1 MKYLIIDTNHLLYRA
16 RFSMNGD
23 VLAQT
28 GLAMHVV
35 LHSIKKLWIQH
46 QVDHVVFCM
55 DGRSWRKDYYEPYK
69 KNRVS
74 AKNLKPAK
82 EIEADEYFFSTMN
95 EFVAFLD
102 ERTNCTVLHEKQSE
116 ADDLVA
122 RFIALHPDDDHIMV
136 TSDMDYVQLLA
147 PNVSMYDAMNKYLI
161 TPLQITN
168 EKGQRIEFSLKND
181 GKIKFGKPDPNFLPD
196 NEWIEKAKFLKIV
209 RGDISDNIS
218 SVLPKVRQTRLDK
231 IFDDRFN
238 RGYEW
243 NNFILESWTDGF
255 GESYKVKDL
264 YERNTMLV
272 DLTQQPQDV
281 KDIMDLYIANKL
293 VEPKECKNIG
303 FHFMKFA
310 SRHDLKQ
317 ILDNN
322 NQFIPFLTAPYLK
335 IPVDSTT

>member
-1 MKYLIIDTNHLLYRA
+1 MKYLVIDTNHLLYRA
-16 RFSMNGD
+16 RFSMQGGD

-35 LHSIKKLWIQH
+35 LHSVKKLWTQH
-46 QVDHVVFCM
+46 QADHVVFCM
-55 DGRSWRKDYYEPYK
+55 DGRSWRKDFYEPYK

-95 EFVAFLD
+95 EFVTFLD
-102 ERTNCTVLHEKQSE
+102 DKTNCTVLHEKTSE

-122 RFIALHPDDDHIMV
+122 RFIALHPDDEHVMV

-147 PNVSMYDAMNKYLI
+147 PNVSMYDAMNGYMI
-161 TPLQITN
+161 TPLGITN
-168 EKGQRIEFSLKND
+168 DKGNTIAFSLKND
-181 GKIKFGKPDPNFLPD
+181 GKIKYEKPDKTFIPD
-196 NEWIEKAKFLKIV
+196 NDWIEKAKFLKIV
-209 RGDISDNIS
+209 RGDLSDNIS
-218 SVLPKVRQTRLDK
+218 SVLPKVRQTRLEK
-231 IFDDRFN
+231 VFEDRHN

-264 YERNTMLV
+264 YERNIMLV
-272 DLTQQPQDV
+272 DLTCQPQDV
-281 KDIMDLYIANKL
+281 KDNIDLYIANKL
-293 VEPKECKNIG
+293 IEPKNRTNIG

-310 SRHDLKQ
+310 ARHELKQ

-322 NQFIPFLTAPYLK
+322 NQFIGFLSAPYLK
-335 IPVDSTT
+335 ESS